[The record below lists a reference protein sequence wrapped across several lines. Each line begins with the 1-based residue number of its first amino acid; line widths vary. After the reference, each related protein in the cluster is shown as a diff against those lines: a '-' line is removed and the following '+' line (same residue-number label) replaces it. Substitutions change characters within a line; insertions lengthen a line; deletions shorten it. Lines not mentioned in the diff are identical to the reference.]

1 MKTFFHL
8 SHLPPTLQVVPR
20 YSCQRS
26 GHYGARHRGGRI
38 PHPQEGEFVC
48 WVTLHMHGLQSF
60 IANCLNMSL
69 TCDGKTISMQ
79 TLITLCHYAT
89 SRDPAVFP
97 NPDEFQPSRWFN
109 KDQTHHPYASVPFGV
124 GKRSCIGRRI
134 AELELYLA
142 LSRVIL
148 CAWCHCCFIMLLGW
162 SMLLVKHCNINLAPI
177 NVWRRLQ
184 LKGTSLHWQQKINKK
199 CTAACQIQVNMYC

>member
-1 MKTFFHL
+1 MNENMFPSIPGCTLLFL
-8 SHLPPTLQVVPR
+8 PTLG
-20 YSCQRS
+20 S
-26 GHYGARHRGGRI
+26 
-38 PHPQEGEFVC
+38 
-48 WVTLHMHGLQSF
+48 LQSKTSRLEDTSSPRRWACLLTWLHDF
-60 IANCLNMSL
+60 VANCLNMSL

-142 LSRVIL
+142 LSRVMF
-148 CAWCHCCFIMLLGW
+148 CAWCHCCFMMLLGW
-162 SMLLVKHCNINLAPI
+162 SMLLIKHCNINLASI
-177 NVWRRLQ
+177 SVWRRL
-184 LKGTSLHWQQKINKK
+184 
-199 CTAACQIQVNMYC
+199 

>member
-1 MKTFFHL
+1 MKTCFH
-8 SHLPPTLQVVPR
+8 SLQVVPC
-20 YSCQRS
+20 YSCQCS
-26 GHYGARHRGGRI
+26 GHYRARHPGWRI
-38 PHPQEGEFVC
+38 PHPQEGGFAS
-48 WVTLHMHGLQSF
+48 WLMLHMHRLQDF
-60 IANCLNMSL
+60 FANCLNMGL

-142 LSRVIL
+142 LSRVIFR
-148 CAWCHCCFIMLLGW
+148 AWCHCCFMMLLGW
-162 SMLLVKHCNINLAPI
+162 SMLLVKHCSIDLASI
-177 NVWRRLQ
+177 NVWRGLQ
-184 LKGTSLHWQQKINKK
+184 LKGTSLH
-199 CTAACQIQVNMYC
+199 

>member
-1 MKTFFHL
+1 METCL
-8 SHLPPTLQVVPR
+8 YSPQVVPC

-26 GHYGARHRGGRI
+26 GHYRAGHPGRRI
-38 PHPQEGEFVC
+38 PHPQEGEMAC
-48 WVTLHMHGLQSF
+48 GLTLHSHRLHTTPSP
-60 IANCLNMSL
+60 NWLNMSL

-142 LSRVIL
+142 LSRVIFP
-148 CAWCHCCFIMLLGW
+148 A
-162 SMLLVKHCNINLAPI
+162 
-177 NVWRRLQ
+177 
-184 LKGTSLHWQQKINKK
+184 
-199 CTAACQIQVNMYC
+199 